1 MELINPIST
10 SLAMNQPP
18 SSAANS
24 AVTGLDSQDFFK
36 LLITQLTN
44 QDPFEPTGN
53 DELLRQISSIREI
66 ELSTTLT
73 DSLRSL
79 TGQQRFTSVS
89 TLIGQFV
96 TGIPGPDGV
105 VDSGLVIGIRFRETG
120 QPMLQLANGIE
131 MSLEQVSTI
140 QSPVTAA
147 QALIGRSVV
156 GIDQRDPKD
165 PDIVDGLV
173 TGVAVDEMGETML
186 ELDTG
191 EDLRL
196 RDLVDVS

>member
-1 MELINPIST
+1 MELINPTST
-10 SLAMNQPP
+10 SLTRNQPP
-18 SSAANS
+18 LPVGDN

-53 DELLRQISSIREI
+53 DELLRQISSIRDI

-73 DSLRSL
+73 DSLQSL
-79 TGQQRFTSVS
+79 TGQQRFTSAS
-89 TLIGQFV
+89 MLIGQFV
-96 TGIPGPDGV
+96 TGVPGQDGV
-105 VDSGLVIGIRFRETG
+105 ADSGLVIGIRFGDAG

-131 MSLEQVSTI
+131 MPLEQVSTI

-147 QALIGRSVV
+147 KTLVGRNVV

-173 TGVAVDEMGETML
+173 TGVAVDESGETTL

-191 EDLRL
+191 EDVRL